1 MATEAVVASQRL
13 AGSAAA
19 QPAAIHRDP
28 VHVGAD
34 GAEPGKIQDQQQPQF
49 LHSPPDSNNTVK
61 SDASDSELSDLD
73 DDDVA
78 FSSDAIQPPKMDDQD
93 SSHHVDESQPQ
104 ADNAKDEEKPEQEQ
118 GQPQEQQQE
127 REQDQEHKQG
137 QGQEQEE
144 DIGEVLPDHW
154 SGAVPIFKPTLHQF
168 KDFNRFVRPHKLGFP
183 CKPWL
188 TRVADV

>member
-1 MATEAVVASQRL
+1 MATEAVVASQRQ
-13 AGSAAA
+13 ACSAAA
-19 QPAAIHRDP
+19 QPAAIHRDS

-34 GAEPGKIQDQQQPQF
+34 GAEPGKTQDQQQPQF

-61 SDASDSELSDLD
+61 SDATDSELSDLD

-78 FSSDAIQPPKMDDQD
+78 FSSDAIQPPKSPKMDDQH
-93 SSHHVDESQPQ
+93 SSYHADESQPQ
-104 ADNAKDEEKPEQEQ
+104 ADNVKDEEKPEQ
-118 GQPQEQQQE
+118 GRGRPQEQEQE
-127 REQDQEHKQG
+127 QEPKQG

-144 DIGEVLPDHW
+144 DIDEVLPDHW
-154 SGAVPIFKPTLHQF
+154 SGAVPIFKPTSDQF